1 MKVLVVDDD
10 REILELPRRLVKDL
24 GCETLLAS
32 SGVEVL
38 EILKADRVD
47 VVVTDIVMPDM
58 DGRTLTMR
66 VKEAYPNVRVVASSG
81 SVLRQ
86 GKKWPF
92 DGFVRRPFDLDELR
106 KVLS

>member
-47 VVVTDIVMPDM
+47 VVVTDM